1 MFFKTAPLLIFLLLA
16 GCATRLTEGGRT
28 IRVVRDGS
36 AAALAGCTRLVPVRG
51 EADSF
56 LSSGDYGVIYAT
68 YDARNKAARVPGA
81 DTLVVTADEGRRLG
95 GEVAGFVYDC
105 SARRAAPA
113 AAPAALPAA
122 APAPSGSVTREKQAK
137 PAGIAPR
144 DDLFAKAKKCQ
155 TKGGVWIDDRCVIPV
170 D

>member
-1 MFFKTAPLLIFLLLA
+1 MVYKAAPLFIVLLLA
-16 GCATRLTEGGRT
+16 GCATRLTDGGRA

-36 AAALAGCTRLVPVRG
+36 VAALAGCTRLVLVRG
-51 EADSF
+51 EAESF

-81 DTLVVTADEGRRLG
+81 DTLVVTSDEERRLG
-95 GEVAGFVYDC
+95 GEVTGFVYDC
-105 SARRAAPA
+105 STRRAGSAITV
-113 AAPAALPAA
+113 AAPTHA
-122 APAPSGSVTREKQAK
+122 GSVTREKQAK
-137 PAGIAPR
+137 PVGIALR
-144 DDLFAKAKKCQ
+144 DDVFAKAKKCQ